1 MGGVEKQKRAE
12 VVVQEI
18 HVISLSVLDCSARE
32 TVCREKKKKNSWN
45 QNGEFFHSQNLQDF
59 LKSYKW
65 SESKWLESLKVFPGF
80 EAA

>member
-32 TVCREKKKKNSWN
+32 KRKKTREIKTANSFN
-45 QNGEFFHSQNLQDF
+45 SQNLQDF
-59 LKSYKW
+59 LKSYK
-65 SESKWLESLKVFPGF
+65 
-80 EAA
+80 